1 MTGPKMNEFHRP
13 NGQLHVESVSLERI
27 AEDVGT
33 PFYCY
38 STAVLESRY
47 RALAEALAGL
57 PATICFAV
65 KANGN
70 IAVVRTL
77 ARLGAGAD
85 VVSSGELTRALRA
98 GVPASKIVF
107 SGVGKTDQEMAAAL
121 DAGVMQ
127 INVESEVELK
137 ALSAV
142 AKARGVT
149 ARAAVRV
156 NPDVDARTHA
166 KITTGRRENKFG
178 IEWAR
183 VPEVF
188 AAAAALPAVDLT
200 GVAVHIGSQL
210 TDLDPFRQAFQRV
223 SGLVADLRAAG
234 HRIDSLDVGG
244 GLGID
249 YGDPAEAGNGP
260 PSAADYAAVVRD
272 EAGGLDCRLLL
283 EPGRYLAGNAGVLV
297 TRVVYVKVGESR
309 RFVIV
314 DAAMNDLLRPALYG
328 AYHRIEPVGDI
339 AGGET
344 EEVDVV
350 GPVCETGDTFATRR
364 VLPRVEA
371 GALLCVHGA
380 GAYGAV
386 MASTYNARPLVP
398 EVLVK
403 DGAYAV
409 VRRRVPVE
417 EALALE
423 FVPDWLSE
431 SGTEKAG
438 S

>member
-1 MTGPKMNEFHRP
+1 MNEFHRP
-13 NGQLHVESVSLERI
+13 DGRLHVESVSLERI
-27 AEDVGT
+27 AADVGT

-38 STAVLESRY
+38 STAMLESRY
-47 RALAEALAGL
+47 RALEEALAGL

-70 IAVVRTL
+70 IAVVGTL

-85 VVSSGELTRALRA
+85 VVSAGELTRALVA
-98 GVPASKIVF
+98 GIPASRIVF
-107 SGVGKTDQEMAAAL
+107 SGVGKTDDEMAAAL

-127 INVESEVELK
+127 INVESEVELE
-137 ALSAV
+137 ALSRV
-142 AKARGVT
+142 AEARGVT
-149 ARAAVRV
+149 APAAVRV
-156 NPDVDARTHA
+156 NPDVDARTHE

-178 IEWAR
+178 IDWGR
-183 VPEVF
+183 VPGVF
-188 AAAAALPAVDLT
+188 AAAAALPAVALT

-210 TDLDPFRQAFQRV
+210 TDLEPFRHAFRRIR
-223 SGLVADLRAAG
+223 GLVTDLRAQG
-234 HRIDSLDVGG
+234 HRIDSVDVGG

-249 YGDPAEAGNGP
+249 YGDPADGGNGP
-260 PSAADYAAVVRD
+260 PSAADYADVVRQ

-283 EPGRYLAGNAGVLV
+283 EPGRYLAGNAGVLI
-297 TRVVYVKVGESR
+297 TRVVYVKEGETR
-309 RFVIV
+309 RFLIV

-328 AYHRIEPVGDI
+328 AYHGIEPVGDI
-339 AGGET
+339 AGGDVGEY
-344 EEVDVV
+344 DVV

-364 VLPRVEA
+364 PLPRVEP
-371 GALLCVHGA
+371 GALLCVHAA

-403 DGAYAV
+403 GDAYAV
-409 VRRRVPVE
+409 VRRRVAVE
-417 EALALE
+417 EELALE
-423 FVPDWLSE
+423 SFPDWLAAP
-431 SGTEKAG
+431 GAEKKV

>member
-1 MTGPKMNEFHRP
+1 MNAFHRP
-13 NGQLHVESVSLERI
+13 DGRLHVESVSLERI
-27 AEDVGT
+27 ADDVGT

-38 STAVLESRY
+38 STAILESRY
-47 RALAEALAGL
+47 RALDEALAGL

-70 IAVVRTL
+70 IAVVSTL

-85 VVSSGELTRALRA
+85 VVSAGELTRALRS
-98 GVPASKIVF
+98 GIPASRIVF
-107 SGVGKTDQEMAAAL
+107 SGVGKTDDEMAAAL

-127 INVESEVELK
+127 INVESEVEME
-137 ALSAV
+137 ALSRV
-142 AKARGVT
+142 ATARGVT
-149 ARAAVRV
+149 APSAVRV
-156 NPDVDARTHA
+156 NPDVDARTHE

-183 VPEVF
+183 VSEVF
-188 AAAAALPAVDLT
+188 AAAAALPGIALT

-210 TDLDPFRQAFQRV
+210 TDLEPFRHAFRRIR
-223 SGLVADLRAAG
+223 GLVTDLRAQG
-234 HRIDSLDVGG
+234 HRIDCVDVGG

-249 YGDPAEAGNGP
+249 YGDPADEGTGP

-272 EAGGLDCRLLL
+272 EAGDLDCQLLL

-297 TRVVYVKVGESR
+297 TRVVYVKEGETR
-309 RFVIV
+309 RFLIV

-339 AGGET
+339 AGGDVGEF
-344 EEVDVV
+344 DVV
-350 GPVCETGDTFATRR
+350 GPVCETGDTFATQRS
-364 VLPRVEA
+364 LPRVEP
-371 GALLCVHGA
+371 GALLCVHAA

-417 EALALE
+417 EALTLE
-423 FVPDWLSE
+423 TVPDWLSAPATRKKV
-431 SGTEKAG
+431 S
-438 S
+438 

>member
-1 MTGPKMNEFHRP
+1 MNEFHRP
-13 NGQLHVESVSLERI
+13 DGRLHVESVSLERI
-27 AEDVGT
+27 ADDVGT

-38 STAVLESRY
+38 STAMLESRY
-47 RALAEALAGL
+47 RALDEALVGL

-70 IAVVRTL
+70 IAVVSTL

-85 VVSSGELTRALRA
+85 VVSAGELTRALVS
-98 GVPASKIVF
+98 GIPASRIVF
-107 SGVGKTDQEMAAAL
+107 SGVGKTDDEMAAAL

-127 INVESEVELK
+127 INVESEVELE
-137 ALSAV
+137 ALSRV
-142 AKARGVT
+142 ATARGVT
-149 ARAAVRV
+149 APAAVRV
-156 NPDVDARTHA
+156 NPDVDARTHE

-183 VPEVF
+183 VSEVF
-188 AAAAALPAVDLT
+188 AAAAALPNVALT

-210 TDLDPFRQAFQRV
+210 TDLEPFRHAFRRIR
-223 SGLVADLRAAG
+223 GLVTDLRAQG
-234 HRIDSLDVGG
+234 HRIDCVDVGG

-249 YGDPAEAGNGP
+249 YGDPADEGTEL

-272 EAGGLDCRLLL
+272 EAGDLDCQLLL

-297 TRVVYVKVGESR
+297 TRVVYVKEGETR
-309 RFVIV
+309 RFLIV

-339 AGGET
+339 AGGDVGEF
-344 EEVDVV
+344 DVV
-350 GPVCETGDTFATRR
+350 GPVCETGDTFATQRS
-364 VLPRVEA
+364 LPRVEP
-371 GALLCVHGA
+371 GALLCVHAA

-403 DGAYAV
+403 DNAYAV
-409 VRRRVPVE
+409 VRRRVPVA

-423 FVPDWLSE
+423 TVPDWLSAPATGKKI
-431 SGTEKAG
+431 S
-438 S
+438 

>member
-1 MTGPKMNEFHRP
+1 MNEFHRP
-13 NGQLHVESVSLERI
+13 NGRLHAESVSLERI
-27 AEDVGT
+27 AEDIGT

-47 RALAEALAGL
+47 RVLAEALTGL

-85 VVSSGELTRALRA
+85 VVSAGELTRALRA
-98 GVPASKIVF
+98 GVPASRIVF
-107 SGVGKTDQEMAAAL
+107 SGVGKTDDELAAAL
-121 DAGVMQ
+121 DVGVMQ
-127 INVESEVELK
+127 INVESEVELA

-142 AKARGVT
+142 AETRGVT

-156 NPDVDARTHA
+156 NPDVDARTHE

-183 VPEVF
+183 MPEVF
-188 AAAAALPAVDLT
+188 AAAAALPAVDLI
-200 GVAVHIGSQL
+200 GIAVHIGSQL
-210 TDLDPFRQAFQRV
+210 TDLEPFRQAFRRV
-223 SGLVADLRAAG
+223 SGLVTDLRAAG
-234 HRIDSLDVGG
+234 HRIDSADVGG

-249 YGDPAEAGNGP
+249 YGDPAEEGTGP

-283 EPGRYLAGNAGVLV
+283 EPGRYMVGNAGVLV

-309 RFVIV
+309 RFLIV

-328 AYHRIEPVGDI
+328 AYHRIEPVGDS

-350 GPVCETGDTFATRR
+350 GPVCETGDTFTTQRA
-364 VLPRVEA
+364 LPRVA
-371 GALLCVHGA
+371 PGALLCVHGA

-403 DGAYAV
+403 GDAYAV

-423 FVPDWLSE
+423 FIPDWLSE
-431 SGTEKAG
+431 SDTEKVG

>member
-1 MTGPKMNEFHRP
+1 MNEFHRP
-13 NGQLHVESVSLERI
+13 NGHLHVEQVPLERI

-47 RALAEALAGL
+47 RVLAQALAGL

-107 SGVGKTDQEMAAAL
+107 SGVGKTAVEMAAAL

-142 AKARGVT
+142 ATARGVT
-149 ARAAVRV
+149 ARTAVRV
-156 NPDVDARTHA
+156 NPDVDARTHE

-188 AAAAALPAVDLT
+188 AAAAALPAVEAT

-210 TDLDPFRQAFQRV
+210 TDLEPFRQAFRRV
-223 SGLVADLRAAG
+223 SGLVADLRGAG
-234 HRIDSLDVGG
+234 HRIDCVDVGG

-249 YGDPAEAGNGP
+249 YGDPAEAGKGP

-272 EAGGLDCRLLL
+272 EAGGLDCRLVL
-283 EPGRYLAGNAGVLV
+283 EPGRYLIGNAGVLV
-297 TRVVYVKVGESR
+297 TRVVYVKDGETR
-309 RFVIV
+309 RFVVV

-339 AGGET
+339 TGGET

-364 VLPRVEA
+364 ALPRVEP

-403 DGAYAV
+403 GDAYAM
-409 VRRRVPVE
+409 VRRRVPVA

-423 FVPDWLSE
+423 SVPDWLS
-431 SGTEKAG
+431 G
-438 S
+438 SDTGETGS

>member
-1 MTGPKMNEFHRP
+1 MNEFHRP
-13 NGQLHVESVSLERI
+13 NGRLHAESVSLERI
-27 AEDVGT
+27 AEDIGT

-47 RALAEALAGL
+47 RVLAEALTGL

-85 VVSSGELTRALRA
+85 VVSAGELTRALRA
-98 GVPASKIVF
+98 GVPASRIVF
-107 SGVGKTDQEMAAAL
+107 SGVGKTDDELAAAL
-121 DAGVMQ
+121 DVGVMQ
-127 INVESEVELK
+127 INVESEVELA

-142 AKARGVT
+142 AETRGVT

-156 NPDVDARTHA
+156 NPDIDARTHE

-188 AAAAALPAVDLT
+188 AVAAALPAVDLI
-200 GVAVHIGSQL
+200 GIAVHIGSQL
-210 TDLDPFRQAFQRV
+210 TDLEPFRQAFRRV
-223 SGLVADLRAAG
+223 SGLVTDLRAAG
-234 HRIDSLDVGG
+234 HRIDSADVGG

-249 YGDPAEAGNGP
+249 YGDPAEDGTGP
-260 PSAADYAAVVRD
+260 PSAAEYAAVVRD

-283 EPGRYLAGNAGVLV
+283 EPGRYMVGNAGVLV

-309 RFVIV
+309 RFLIV

-328 AYHRIEPVGDI
+328 AYHKIEPVGDS

-350 GPVCETGDTFATRR
+350 GPVCETGDTFATQRA
-364 VLPRVEA
+364 LPRVA
-371 GALLCVHGA
+371 PGALLCVHGA

-386 MASTYNARPLVP
+386 MASAYNARPLVP

-403 DGAYAV
+403 GEAYAV

-431 SGTEKAG
+431 SDTEKVG